1 MEQGQ
6 LSQDMDHNCEPLH
19 QQGARGV
26 SFRIKLAY
34 YGYVFA
40 GKGTVEAF
48 VPDLRHEGHT
58 IKLLRRAQVV
68 GYASLSR

>member
-1 MEQGQ
+1 
-6 LSQDMDHNCEPLH
+6 LH

-26 SFRIKLAY
+26 LFRIKFTS

-58 IKLLRRAQVV
+58 YKLRRAQVV
-68 GYASLSR
+68 GFGRFVSVVLT